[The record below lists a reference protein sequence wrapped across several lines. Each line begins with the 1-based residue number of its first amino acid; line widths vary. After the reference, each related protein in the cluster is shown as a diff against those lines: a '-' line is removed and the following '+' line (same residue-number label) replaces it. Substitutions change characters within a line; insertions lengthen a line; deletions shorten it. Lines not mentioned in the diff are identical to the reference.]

1 MPFIGERSMTMPSS
15 QVEKPGMLWLPPRTA
30 TSSPSLRAK
39 PIAWRTSDESA
50 QRAITAGRASWA
62 PFQMERASS

>member
-1 MPFIGERSMTMPSS
+1 MPPS

-39 PIAWRTSDESA
+39 PTAWRTSEASA

-62 PFQMERASS
+62 PFQIERASS